1 MKRFGH
7 ICTLLFAVLL
17 FAQPL
22 TAKPRKETGKV
33 AFTATDMVLLYSGTT
48 QSSYWDIEHV
58 RDYVSY
64 TDRTGKA
71 HWLFDG
77 FLLLE
82 IRDFGPGS
90 AGVAFDP
97 GHKDTDGSYL
107 QAAA

>member
-7 ICTLLFAVLL
+7 ICTIIFAALL
-17 FAQPL
+17 FAQSL
-22 TAKPRKETGKV
+22 SAKSRKETGKV

-48 QSSYWDIEHV
+48 QSSYWDTEYV

-64 TDRTGKA
+64 TDRSGNS

-82 IRDFGPGS
+82 IRDFGTGS
-90 AGVAFDP
+90 AEVAFDP
-97 GHKDTDGSYL
+97 GHKDTDGS
-107 QAAA
+107 